1 MTDISRLLVVSDM
14 DGTALI
20 ASKGVPEQNIEA
32 VRRFTEKGGHF
43 TFASGRSLQTLR
55 MGAKPFAVNAP
66 LIALNGSLIASPDGE
81 TILLD
86 HPMPPSALEMADGV
100 RAHFEGTDGVYAVG
114 WETYYIISQSRES
127 VELCK
132 RMAMMP
138 PVHSPLA
145 DIPEPLHK
153 VAVFARVPEKTPKIR
168 DWLRERYG
176 EEYDIVI
183 SGERLVEIM
192 ERGVDK
198 ASGMRE
204 VGRMLG
210 TDVIAAIGDNG
221 NDVPMLR
228 AADFSAVPGDAQPEA
243 RAAADRV
250 LGRPCMDGALAELLN
265 LLEKGEWG
273 Q

>member
-1 MTDISRLLVVSDM
+1 MREDSRILVVSDM

-20 ASKGVPEQNIEA
+20 ASKGTPEQNIEA
-32 VRRFTEKGGHF
+32 VRRFTERGGYF
-43 TFASGRSLQTLR
+43 TFASGRSLRTLR
-55 MGAKPFAVNAP
+55 LGAEPFAVNAP
-66 LIALNGSLIASPDGE
+66 LIALNGSLIASPDGK
-81 TILLD
+81 TLLLD

-114 WETYYIISQSRES
+114 RETYYIISRSPES
-127 VELCK
+127 VELC
-132 RMAMMP
+132 RRTALVP
-138 PVHSPLA
+138 PVHIPLA

-153 VAVFARVPEKTPKIR
+153 VAVFARVPERTPEVR
-168 DWLRERYG
+168 DWLCQRYG
-176 EEYDIVI
+176 EDYDIVI

-204 VGRMLG
+204 VGRMIGADL
-210 TDVIAAIGDNG
+210 VVAVGDNG

-243 RAAADRV
+243 RAAAGRV
-250 LGRPCMDGALAELLN
+250 LGRPCMGGALAELLE
-265 LLEKGEWG
+265 LLEKGDWEK
-273 Q
+273 